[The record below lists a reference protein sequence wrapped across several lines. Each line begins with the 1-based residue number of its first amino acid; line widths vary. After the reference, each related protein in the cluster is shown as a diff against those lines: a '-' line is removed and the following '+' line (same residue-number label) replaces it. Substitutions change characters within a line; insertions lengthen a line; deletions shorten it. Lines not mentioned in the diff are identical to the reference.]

1 MEPNLT
7 KLAFVTN
14 WLRKWLDT
22 LRTELHDSG
31 RMHKATPH
39 DRNLPSMGES
49 EIAGSEADQP
59 HLKFVVNYREGA
71 KPKQKV
77 FEKEEEAI
85 QFARA
90 RNPHFRRDPIQY
102 LEGQTSSRM

>member
-1 MEPNLT
+1 M
-7 KLAFVTN
+7 
-14 WLRKWLDT
+14 LDT
-22 LRTELHDSG
+22 LRTELHDSA

-49 EIAGSEADQP
+49 EIAGSEANQP

-77 FEKEEEAI
+77 FKKEEERSSSLGLKI
-85 QFARA
+85 LIFGVI
-90 RNPHFRRDPIQY
+90 PFR
-102 LEGQTSSRM
+102 T